1 MVLTANAPT
10 RRSLSPRSNHD
21 YGESNLKAPAKCPA
35 ADPDCYYSPLHQVRV
50 CVKGIPMSQQAL
62 A

>member
-1 MVLTANAPT
+1 MLLTAKALT
-10 RRSLSPRSNHD
+10 SRSLSPCSNHD

-50 CVKGIPMSQQAL
+50 SVEGIPMSQQPL
-62 A
+62 R